1 MASALQP
8 RRPKNVALASKSR
21 QIAHGGRHTRKP
33 LLWTVGKR
41 RRIGAKKR
49 KERARAHGRNR
60 RTQRERES
68 WRAGET
74 ERRESKR
81 AGGPS
86 ERVRKRKPQLTRAAA
101 FILAAGA
108 GGSCR
113 SAVRSRA
120 MQPCPL
126 PSQEAMQLR
135 PHLEEREGRDRERG
149 RGRRRKSGEL
159 RRRWSLERIGDL
171 GAER

>member
-1 MASALQP
+1 MAGAIRGSLCSGQWENAGESARKKERESASARKKQ
-8 RRPKNVALASKSR
+8 
-21 QIAHGGRHTRKP
+21 AH
-33 LLWTVGKR
+33 
-41 RRIGAKKR
+41 A
-49 KERARAHGRNR
+49 
-60 RTQRERES
+60 ERES

-74 ERRESKR
+74 ERRESRR
-81 AGGPS
+81 AGDPS

-120 MQPCPL
+120 MQPRPL

-149 RGRRRKSGEL
+149 RGRRRKSKVRRVAAALESREDWGFGSREMKTCLVGEGRMGCL
-159 RRRWSLERIGDL
+159 MG
-171 GAER
+171 